1 MALRR
6 HRGAHNLL
14 GTGQCRRLAK
24 LVPNM
29 AADNG
34 TAALLNHAF
43 IEWLAAPILF
53 PDDAV
58 LARPLYNTM
67 PSIEQYGKSLERALS
82 KIRGDQPRAPA
93 VLRAQLRRIALADRV
108 AGNAAAAD
116 YTFAEADV
124 YQVAE
129 GAFPTG
135 LAVDDKYDW
144 LGVVT
149 VGQLVPADGSLVVYA
164 DLARLISPRFDHA
177 EALKVGG
184 V

>member
-14 GTGQCRRLAK
+14 GTEQCRRLAK

-67 PSIEQYGKSLERALS
+67 PSIVMLS
-82 KIRGDQPRAPA
+82 QSSCA
-93 VLRAQLRRIALADRV
+93 
-108 AGNAAAAD
+108 
-116 YTFAEADV
+116 
-124 YQVAE
+124 
-129 GAFPTG
+129 
-135 LAVDDKYDW
+135 
-144 LGVVT
+144 
-149 VGQLVPADGSLVVYA
+149 
-164 DLARLISPRFDHA
+164 
-177 EALKVGG
+177 
-184 V
+184 

>member
-1 MALRR
+1 MPLQLAVADGGNTGVDLRR

-24 LVPNM
+24 LVPNL

-34 TAALLNHAF
+34 TAALLNHPF
-43 IEWLAAPILF
+43 IEWLAGPIIF

-58 LARPLYNTM
+58 RARPLFTTM
-67 PSIEQYGKSLERALS
+67 PSIEQYSKSLERALS
-82 KIRGDQPRAPA
+82 KLKGDQPRAAA

-116 YTFAEADV
+116 YTFADADV

-135 LAVDDKYDW
+135 ADVDDKYDW
-144 LGVVT
+144 LGVIT
-149 VGQLVPADGSLVVYA
+149 L
-164 DLARLISPRFDHA
+164 
-177 EALKVGG
+177 
-184 V
+184 